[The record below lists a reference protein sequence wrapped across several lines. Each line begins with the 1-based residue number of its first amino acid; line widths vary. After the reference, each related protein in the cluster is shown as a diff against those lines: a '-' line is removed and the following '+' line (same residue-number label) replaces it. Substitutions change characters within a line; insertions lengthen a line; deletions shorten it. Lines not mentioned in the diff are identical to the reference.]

1 MKDTMSIHAFV
12 DESRRGSRYYVAVA
26 LVEPRHLRELR
37 RDVRNLLLPGQ
48 REIHFKKEKDPRRRA
63 LADSFARLPVEVNIY
78 SQTCRRHDETA
89 RQACL
94 RTAVE
99 LLGHR
104 ISRLV
109 IDSRSHRDVID
120 STTLSRIDHTFIY
133 EHMST
138 GEPLLWIA
146 DVVAWCYGA
155 GSEWRKRI
163 APIVSGEV
171 DLDGL

>member
-1 MKDTMSIHAFV
+1 MSIHAFI

-37 RDVRNLLLPGQ
+37 RDIRRLLLPGQ

-63 LADSFARLPVEVNIY
+63 LADAFARLPVEVNIF
-78 SQTCRRHDETA
+78 SQTCGRHDETA
-89 RQACL
+89 RQTCI

-99 LLGHR
+99 LLSPR

-109 IDSRSHRDVID
+109 IDSRSHRDIID
-120 STTLSRIDHTFIY
+120 STTLSRIAHTFTY
-133 EHMST
+133 DHVST

-155 GSEWRKRI
+155 GPEWRKRV
-163 APIVSGEV
+163 AQIVSREI
-171 DLDGL
+171 DLDRP